1 MKRHLLTLLAAL
13 ALGCGPALWAVDPAP
28 APAPAVAAPAA
39 PAAETKTEAVSA
51 PAAAAEEKKE
61 PTADEKAMAEII
73 EKAKAKDPAIEEK
86 IAASGAWFGTYAQ
99 KKDKDGNALAGTLET
114 GINPGD
120 NAWMLIATAIVLLM
134 TGPGLA
140 LFYGGLVRRKNVLS
154 TMMHS
159 FALMGI
165 VTVLWTIF
173 GFSLAF
179 APGSPF
185 YGDPGKYSFLAGVV
199 WDSAL
204 FADGNR
210 YPISYDYAPTISFG
224 IFALF
229 QMMFAIITPALIS
242 GAFAERMKFSA
253 MVLFC
258 SLWLVIVYC
267 PMAHMVWGVDGLFN
281 WWNANAKIPA
291 FDFAGG
297 TVVHISSGVAAL
309 VCAIVLGKRKGFPER
324 PFPPHSIVLSVVG
337 ACLLWVGWF
346 GFNAG
351 SALGAGGLAVLAFA
365 NTQVATAAA
374 ALTWPLAEWII
385 RGKPTVLGAISGAV
399 AGLVA
404 ITPACGF
411 VTPCSALI
419 IGAVA
424 GALCFASVSYLK
436 KVLGYDDALDAFGVH
451 GIGGMWGAIATG
463 LFLNL
468 DVNAAIPALT
478 MFPGG
483 SYYYAEI
490 IAGEASP
497 VMNQICAVGIT
508 VLFSGIA
515 SLVILLAIK
524 YTIGLRVTADQEE
537 EGLDLTQHGEEGY
550 TN

>member
-1 MKRHLLTLLAAL
+1 MMRHLLTLLAAVTL
-13 ALGCGPALWAVDPAP
+13 SCSSALWAEETATPAP
-28 APAPAVAAPAA
+28 AAATAPAA
-39 PAAETKTEAVSA
+39 PAEV
-51 PAAAAEEKKE
+51 KE
-61 PTADEKAMAEII
+61 PTPAEKEMAALI
-73 EKAKAKDPAIEEK
+73 EKAKVNDPDIEAK
-86 IAASGAWFGTYAQ
+86 IAASGSWFGAYAM
-99 KKDKDGNALAGTLET
+99 KTDKDGNSLPGTLQT
-114 GINPGD
+114 GVNSGD
-120 NAWMLIATAIVLLM
+120 NAWMLISCALVLLM

-140 LFYGGLVRRKNVLS
+140 LFYGGLVRRKNVLG
-154 TMMHS
+154 TLMQS

-165 VTVLWTIF
+165 VTVIWTIF

-179 APGSPF
+179 APGNQF
-185 YGDPGKYSFLAGVV
+185 FGDPGKYSFLAGVV
-199 WDSAL
+199 WDAAL

-224 IFALF
+224 IFAMF
-229 QMMFAIITPALIS
+229 QLMFAIITPALIT

-253 MVLFC
+253 MVAF
-258 SLWLVIVYC
+258 SVIWLIVIYC
-267 PMAHMVWGVDGLFN
+267 PMAHMVWGVDGMFN
-281 WWNANAKIPA
+281 WWNAGAAMPA

-309 VCAIVLGKRKGFPER
+309 MCAIVLGKRKGFPER
-324 PFPPHSIVLSVVG
+324 PFPPHSLVLSFIG

-385 RGKPTVLGAISGAV
+385 RGKPTMLGAISGAV

-411 VTPCSALI
+411 VTPGSALI

-424 GALCFASVSYLK
+424 GFICFAGVSYLK
-436 KVLGYDDALDAFGVH
+436 KALGYDDALDAFGVH
-451 GIGGMWGAIATG
+451 GIGGIWGAIATG
-463 LFLNL
+463 IFLNL

-490 IAGEASP
+490 IAGEANP
-497 VMNQICAVGIT
+497 LLNQIKA
-508 VLFSGIA
+508 VLFTLVFSGVG
-515 SLVILLAIK
+515 SLVILLVIK
-524 YTIGLRVTADQEE
+524 YTIGLRLTKDQEE
-537 EGLDLTQHGEEGY
+537 EGLDISQHGEEAY
-550 TN
+550 NTAN

>member
-1 MKRHLLTLLAAL
+1 MMRPFLTLLAAL
-13 ALGCGPALWAVDPAP
+13 AFGCGPALWAEDPAP
-28 APAPAVAAPAA
+28 APAAAPTTEAAA
-39 PAAETKTEAVSA
+39 PAAEV
-51 PAAAAEEKKE
+51 KKE
-61 PTADEKAMAEII
+61 PTADEIAMAALI
-73 EKAKAKDPAIEEK
+73 ERAKAKDPAIEEK
-86 IAASGAWFGTYAQ
+86 IAASGAWFGAYAQ

-114 GINPGD
+114 SINTGD
-120 NAWMLIATAIVLLM
+120 NAWMLISAAIVLLM

-140 LFYGGLVRRKNVLS
+140 LFYGGLVRRKNVLA
-154 TMMHS
+154 TLMHS

-165 VTVLWTIF
+165 VTVIWTVF

-179 APGSPF
+179 APGSAF

-224 IFALF
+224 IYALF
-229 QMMFAIITPALIS
+229 QMMFAIITPALIT

-267 PMAHMVWGVDGLFN
+267 PMAHMVWGVDGYFN
-281 WWNANAKIPA
+281 WWNAAAKIPA

-297 TVVHISSGVAAL
+297 TVVHISSGIAAL
-309 VCAIVLGKRKGFPER
+309 VCAIVLGQRKGFPER
-324 PFPPHSIVLSVVG
+324 PFPPHSIVLSFIG

-365 NTQVATAAA
+365 NTQIAAA
-374 ALTWPLAEWII
+374 AAAITWPLAEWII
-385 RGKPTVLGAISGAV
+385 RGKPTVLGGITGAV

-411 VTPCSALI
+411 VTPGSALV

-424 GALCFASVSYLK
+424 GALCFTSVSYLK
-436 KVLGYDDALDAFGVH
+436 KALGYDDALDAFGVH
-451 GIGGMWGAIATG
+451 GIGGIWGAIATG

-490 IAGEASP
+490 IAGEAGP
-497 VMNQICAVGIT
+497 LMNQISAVVIT

-537 EGLDLTQHGEEGY
+537 EGLDLTQHGEEAY
-550 TN
+550 NQ

>member
-1 MKRHLLTLLAAL
+1 MKRHLLSLLAAF

-28 APAPAVAAPAA
+28 APAVAPAAPAEVAAPAA
-39 PAAETKTEAVSA
+39 PAEA
-51 PAAAAEEKKE
+51 PKE

-73 EKAKAKDPAIEEK
+73 AKAKAKDPAVEEK
-86 IAASGAWFGTYAQ
+86 IAASGTWFGVYA
-99 KKDKDGNALAGTLET
+99 KKTDKDGKNLDGTLET
-114 GINPGD
+114 GINAGD
-120 NAWMLIATAIVLLM
+120 NAWMLICAALVLLM
-134 TGPGLA
+134 TAPGLA
-140 LFYGGLVRRKNVLS
+140 LFYGGLTRRKNVLS

-159 FALMGI
+159 FALVGI
-165 VTVLWTIF
+165 VTVIWTVF

-179 APGSPF
+179 APGTAF
-185 YGDPGKYSFLAGVV
+185 YGDPGKYSFLTGVV
-199 WDSAL
+199 WDAAL

-210 YPISYDYAPTISFG
+210 YPISIDYAPTINFG

-253 MVLFC
+253 QVLF
-258 SLWLVIVYC
+258 SVLWLVIVYC
-267 PMAHMVWGVDGLFN
+267 PMAHMVWGVDGFFN
-281 WWNANAKIPA
+281 WWNAGATIPA

-297 TVVHISSGVAAL
+297 TVVHISSGIAAL
-309 VCAIVLGKRKGFPER
+309 MCAIVLGKRKGYPTR
-324 PFPPHSIVLSVVG
+324 PFPPHSIVLSFIG

-365 NTQVATAAA
+365 NTQIATAAA
-374 ALTWPLAEWII
+374 AIAWPLAEWII
-385 RGKPTVLGAISGAV
+385 RGKPTVLGALSGAV

-411 VTPCSALI
+411 VTPASALI

-424 GALCFASVSYLK
+424 GALCFTSVSYLK
-436 KVLGYDDALDAFGVH
+436 KALGYDDALDAFGVH
-451 GIGGMWGAIATG
+451 GIGGIWGAIATG
-463 LFLNL
+463 IFLNL
-468 DVNAAIPALT
+468 DVNAAVPALT

-497 VMNQICAVGIT
+497 LMNQILAVGIT
-508 VLFSGIA
+508 VLFSGVA
-515 SLVILLAIK
+515 SLVILYAIK
-524 YTIGLRVTADQEE
+524 FTIGLRVTETEEE
-537 EGLDLTQHGEEGY
+537 EGLDLTQHGEEAY
-550 TN
+550 IH

>member
-1 MKRHLLTLLAAL
+1 MMRHLLTVFAAL
-13 ALGCGPALWAVDPAP
+13 AISCGSALWAEDP
-28 APAPAVAAPAA
+28 
-39 PAAETKTEAVSA
+39 A
-51 PAAAAEEKKE
+51 PAAAAPAPAAAPAAAATPAPATTEAAKPEEKKE
-61 PTADEKAMAEII
+61 PTPDEKAMAELI
-73 EKAKAKDPAIEEK
+73 EKAKAKDPNIEAK
-86 IAASGAWFGTYAQ
+86 ITASGAWFGTYAQ
-99 KKDKDGNALAGTLET
+99 KKDKDGNALPGTLET
-114 GINPGD
+114 GVNSGD
-120 NAWMLIATAIVLLM
+120 NAWMLISAALVLLM

-140 LFYGGLVRRKNVLS
+140 LFYGGLVRRKNILGIL
-154 TMMHS
+154 MQS

-179 APGSPF
+179 APGSAF

-224 IFALF
+224 IFAIF
-229 QMMFAIITPALIS
+229 QMMFAIITPALIT

-253 MVLFC
+253 MVLFS

-297 TVVHISSGVAAL
+297 TVVHISSGIAAL
-309 VCAIVLGKRKGFPER
+309 VCALVIGKRKGFPER
-324 PFPPHSIVLSVVG
+324 PFPPHSIVLSFIG
-337 ACLLWVGWF
+337 ACMLWVGWF

-365 NTQVATAAA
+365 NTQIATAAA
-374 ALTWPLAEWII
+374 AITWPLAEWII

-411 VTPCSALI
+411 VTPASALV
-419 IGAVA
+419 IGGIA
-424 GALCFASVSYLK
+424 GILCFCSVSYLK
-436 KVLGYDDALDAFGVH
+436 KMLGYDDALDAFGVH
-451 GIGGMWGAIATG
+451 GVGGIWGAIATG

-497 VMNQICAVGIT
+497 LLNQISAVAIT

-524 YTIGLRVTADQEE
+524 FTIGLRVTADQEE

-550 TN
+550 NH

>member
-1 MKRHLLTLLAAL
+1 MMRHALTILAAL
-13 ALGCGPALWAVDPAP
+13 AIGCGSALWAEDPAP
-28 APAPAVAAPAA
+28 AATVVAPAPAA
-39 PAAETKTEAVSA
+39 TEA
-51 PAAAAEEKKE
+51 PKE
-61 PTADEKAMAEII
+61 PTPDEKAMAEII
-73 EKAKAKDPAIEEK
+73 EKAKTKDADIEAK

-114 GINPGD
+114 GVNSGD
-120 NAWMLIATAIVLLM
+120 NAWMLIACAIVLLM

-140 LFYGGLVRRKNVLS
+140 LFYGGLVRRKNVLG
-154 TMMHS
+154 TMMQS

-165 VTVLWTIF
+165 VTVIWTIF

-179 APGSPF
+179 APGNPF
-185 YGDPGKYSFLAGVV
+185 FGDPGKYSFLAGVV

-224 IFALF
+224 IYALF
-229 QMMFAIITPALIS
+229 QMMFAIITPALIT

-253 MVLFC
+253 MVLF
-258 SLWLVIVYC
+258 STLWLIVVYC
-267 PMAHMVWGVDGLFN
+267 PMAHMVWGVDGYMN
-281 WWNANAKIPA
+281 WWNAGAMIPA

-297 TVVHISSGVAAL
+297 TVVHISSGIAAL
-309 VCAIVLGKRKGFPER
+309 VCALVVGKRKGFPER
-324 PFPPHSIVLSVVG
+324 PFPPHSIVLSLIG

-365 NTQVATAAA
+365 NTQIAAA
-374 ALTWPLAEWII
+374 AAAITWPLAEWII

-411 VTPCSALI
+411 VTPASALV

-424 GALCFASVSYLK
+424 GALCFTSVSYLK
-436 KVLGYDDALDAFGVH
+436 MILGYDDALDAFGIH
-451 GIGGMWGAIATG
+451 GVGGIWGALATG

-478 MFPGG
+478 MWPGG

-497 VMNQICAVGIT
+497 LMNQISAVVVT
-508 VLFSGIA
+508 VLFSGIG

-537 EGLDLTQHGEEGY
+537 EGLDITQHGEEGY
-550 TN
+550 NQ

>member
-1 MKRHLLTLLAAL
+1 MKRPLLTLLAIL
-13 ALGCGPALWAVDPAP
+13 AIGCGPALWAVDPAP
-28 APAPAVAAPAA
+28 VTPAPAPVAAPADAAA
-39 PAAETKTEAVSA
+39 PAEA
-51 PAAAAEEKKE
+51 PKE

-73 EKAKAKDPAIEEK
+73 SKAKANDPAVEEK
-86 IAASGAWFGTYAQ
+86 IAASASWFGTYAQ

-114 GINPGD
+114 PINSGD
-120 NAWMLIATAIVLLM
+120 NAWMLICAALVLLM
-134 TGPGLA
+134 TAPGLA
-140 LFYGGLVRRKNVLS
+140 LFYGGLTRRKNVLS
-154 TMMHS
+154 TMMQS

-165 VTVLWTIF
+165 VTVIWTVF

-179 APGSPF
+179 APGTSF
-185 YGDPGKYSFLAGVV
+185 YGDPGKYSFLTGVV
-199 WDSAL
+199 WDAAL

-229 QMMFAIITPALIS
+229 QMMFAIITPALIT

-253 MVLFC
+253 QVLF
-258 SLWLVIVYC
+258 SALWLVIVYC
-267 PMAHMVWGVDGLFN
+267 PMAHMVWGVDGFFN
-281 WWNANAKIPA
+281 WWNANATIPA

-297 TVVHISSGVAAL
+297 TVVHISSGIAAL
-309 VCAIVLGKRKGFPER
+309 MCAIVIGKRKGYPTR
-324 PFPPHSIVLSVVG
+324 PFPPHSIVLSFIG

-365 NTQVATAAA
+365 NTQIATAAA
-374 ALTWPLAEWII
+374 AIAWPLAEWII
-385 RGKPTVLGAISGAV
+385 RGKPTVLGGITGAV

-411 VTPCSALI
+411 VTPASALI
-419 IGAVA
+419 IGFLAGIICFVA
-424 GALCFASVSYLK
+424 VSYMK
-436 KVLGYDDALDAFGVH
+436 KALGYDDSLDAFGVH
-451 GIGGMWGAIATG
+451 GVGGIVGAISTG
-463 LFLNL
+463 VFLNL

-497 VMNQICAVGIT
+497 LMNQIMAVGIT

-515 SLVILLAIK
+515 SLVILYVVK
-524 YTIGLRVTADQEE
+524 FTIGLRVTETEEE
-537 EGLDLTQHGEEGY
+537 EGLDLTQHGEEAY
-550 TN
+550 IH